1 MIRWPVLLAFEDVG
15 NTKNKSLFQIIKK
28 GKITTCSGYQ
38 IHAGVLAGH
47 LLKISGMV
55 WMYEAQAS
63 FPPANAHYQRHD

>member
-55 WMYEAQAS
+55 WM
-63 FPPANAHYQRHD
+63 